1 MSYIGIGSTD
11 PNHPLE
17 VAGQVFVQAVESG
30 SSSQSVPFEV
40 FSDYYGLPHLTN
52 SRQMRVRARPSNL
65 NSNVNVDMGLENT
78 SGSYFFISQ
87 PVIDQTSGD
96 KGSFVL
102 TQEKNIGI
110 GTTNPQDLV
119 HMKSDSA
126 TFLRLETQDSSDIG
140 ISIVKDGTSK
150 WEQYMAGGDDNLYLA
165 NEAGEDVFT
174 IEPDGSLTT
183 TGSLSTPGGSLD
195 STTGDLSIMGSID
208 GDGYINMGSQ
218 FQVSGAGSLTC
229 GAGATFEGDVNMKT
243 NTTVTG
249 VIYAWSAVF
258 QNFALP
264 TSNLTLDTFLPCARD
279 TTTRFGFPTDTSD
292 QFVVEIEGSE
302 IFRVHNN
309 ACVGINTNIPTFAL
323 DVNGDIRARE
333 HVYSTNLYLG
343 ASEDRG
349 FTTPNSNISGNITTF
364 GDGNMGYDGYM
375 IDNSLG
381 FLSNL
386 DDSTYGLYDQEN
398 ERWDMGSY
406 FDNGQAFLNYGGV
419 TKLVTLNDGVEV
431 AGNVYCSNVAINT
444 TTGVNDLHVVG
455 GITFEYG
462 NSIDATTASQTGWT
476 NHKVLSC
483 GWNGSQDVTQLWVPG
498 GSSSATPRLTINS
511 SGNIGIGT
519 EYPNAKL
526 ELYGSPFLRFNNGG
540 YVHWFQNGSDPNVL
554 SLYAYG
560 NDGQYGTFEVYTG
573 GGPGGSARKSFVTN
587 YNTFAHYTSVT
598 STGNMT
604 AAGTVQGGYIYST
617 GSIAAASGVSGASM
631 SASGNITAGGTVQG
645 GYIYST
651 GSIAAASGVS
661 GASMSASGNI
671 TAGGTVQGGYVYST
685 GNIAAAGTVQG
696 GSVTSTGNITAN
708 GTLNVPNS
716 YIKEGNR
723 FYIESYTVTTQN
735 SVWTDLPHSFNS
747 YKGNFIMMAW
757 KADTGNAWACGIW
770 ACSKRGDGDGV
781 PGHVNAIAYQ
791 SDGSGDNLAV
801 QWPAGQNKLQ
811 IWYYGATEAYYVTLM
826 GQSW

>member
-65 NSNVNVDMGLENT
+65 ASNVNVDMGLENT

-126 TFLRLETQDSSDIG
+126 TFLRLETQDSSEIG
-140 ISIVKDGTSK
+140 ISIVKDGTAK
-150 WEQYMAGGDDNLYLA
+150 WEQYMAGGDNNLYLA

-183 TGSLSTPGGSLD
+183 TGSLITPGGSLD
-195 STTGDLSIMGSID
+195 SATGDLSIAGSID

-218 FQVSGAGSLTC
+218 FQVTGAGSLTC
-229 GAGATFEGDVNMKT
+229 GAGATFEDDVKMKT
-243 NTTVTG
+243 NATVTG
-249 VIYAWSAVF
+249 VLYAWSAVF
-258 QNFALP
+258 ENFALP
-264 TSNLTLDTFLPCARD
+264 TSNLTLDTFIPCARD
-279 TTTRFGFPTDTSD
+279 TTTRFGYPTTSSSEY
-292 QFVVEIEGSE
+292 VVEIAGNEV
-302 IFRVHNN
+302 FRVHNN
-309 ACVGINTNIPTFAL
+309 RCIGINNVAPEKEI
-323 DVNGDIRARE
+323 DVIGDIKASD
-333 HVYSTNLYLG
+333 HMYMTNLYVG
-343 ASEDRG
+343 QSTERG
-349 FTTPNSNISGNITTF
+349 FTTPDSDIGGNITSF
-364 GDGNMGYDGYM
+364 GEGNLGYDGYM

-381 FLSNL
+381 FLSNI

-398 ERWDMGSY
+398 ARWDMGSY
-406 FDNGQAFLNYGGV
+406 FDNGQAFLNYGGA
-419 TKLVTLNDGVEV
+419 TKLITLSTGVEI
-431 AGNVYCSNVAINT
+431 AGNISLTSADTWQTSFSIDNT
-444 TTGVNDLHVVG
+444 TATGWSFNVG
-455 GITFEYG
+455 G
-462 NSIDATTASQTGWT
+462 
-476 NHKVLSC
+476 
-483 GWNGSQDVTQLWVPG
+483 
-498 GSSSATPRLTINS
+498 
-511 SGNIGIGT
+511 SGNNAIG
-519 EYPNAKL
+519 
-526 ELYGSPFLRFNNGG
+526 S
-540 YVHWFQNGSDPNVL
+540 
-554 SLYAYG
+554 G
-560 NDGQYGTFEVYTG
+560 NLGFYD
-573 GGPGGSARKSFVTN
+573 GGSAAFRVVFKTN
-587 YNTFAHYTSVT
+587 GHVGIGNTNPSYPLVVT
-598 STGNMT
+598 SSTAPQLLIGDSNGGGGVISFGNTGHGVGRGTGVTWFTDGNDVVLYT
-604 AAGTVQGGYIYST
+604 AGTGG
-617 GSIAAASGVSGASM
+617 SGLKTNSGYFKVNSNGT
-631 SASGNITAGGTVQG
+631 SYASGNLTSGGTVQG

-661 GASMSASGNI
+661 GAAVSASGNI

-685 GNIAAAGTVQG
+685 GSIAAASGVSGAAVSASGNITAGGTVQGGSVTSTGNIAAAGTVQG
-696 GSVTSTGNITAN
+696 GSVTSTGNMTVN
-708 GTLNVPNS
+708 GTMNVPNS

-723 FYIESYTVTTQN
+723 FYIESYTVTTQA

-781 PGHVNAIAYQ
+781 GGHVNGLAYQ
-791 SDGSGDNLAV
+791 SDASGDNLAV

-811 IWYYGATEAYYVTLM
+811 IWYYGAEEAYYVTLM